1 MDHTPRIMT
10 GLLALATTVGC
21 NSGPTGLPTTPPTK
35 VELVADSGFRQAGA
49 VESSPDGTVF
59 YVAAYDDMGRPA
71 VFTVEVDS
79 GDVAPLHAGEPFLYP
94 ADLAMSCDGTT
105 LYVADDGVGVPDSEI
120 GDPAESLG
128 QAGGVHVLSTAD
140 GSLSRLETTGVG
152 RAAGVVVSVDCET
165 LYIAGYTDMEIPAVF
180 RVPVGGG
187 VTEVIYEGEPLRS
200 PTGMHVDVNG
210 VSWVMDH
217 AARNDSGEGLLFA
230 ITGDGELSEVV
241 GGLEMGRHGGVSLV
255 PGGVT
260 AVIPT
265 YNEATRETELITAN
279 TETGAV
285 QIIPVPDLDHA
296 TGVAAAR
303 NAPVMVVAGETSIH
317 IATFE

>member
-1 MDHTPRIMT
+1 MDHKARIMT
-10 GLLALATTVGC
+10 GLLALAAVVGC

-35 VELVADSGFRQAGA
+35 VELVTDTGFRQAGA
-49 VESSPDGTVF
+49 VESSPDGTIF
-59 YVAAYDDMGRPA
+59 YVAAYDDMGRPT

-79 GDVAPLHAGEPFLYP
+79 GDVAPLFGGEPFLYP
-94 ADLAMSCDGTT
+94 ADLAMSCDGAT
-105 LYVADDGVGVPDSEI
+105 LYVADSGVGVPDSAI
-120 GDPAESLG
+120 GDPAEALG
-128 QAGGVHVLSTAD
+128 QAGGVHVLGTSD
-140 GSLSRLETTGVG
+140 GSLSLLPTTGIG

-165 LYIAGYTDMEIPAVF
+165 LYIAGWTDMEVPAVF
-180 RVPVGGG
+180 KVPVAGGA
-187 VTEVIYEGEPLRS
+187 TEVVYEGEPLRS
-200 PTGMHVDVNG
+200 PTGIHVDVNG
-210 VSWVMDH
+210 VAWVMDH

-230 ITGDGELSEVV
+230 VTGDGEISEVV

-255 PGGVT
+255 PGGTT

-265 YNEATRETELITAN
+265 FNDATRETELITAN

-285 QIIPVPDLDHA
+285 EIIPVPDLAHA

-303 NAPVMVVAGETSIH
+303 NAPVMVVAGEQSIH